1 MLDDNIYTLAN
12 RMRARIGEARA
23 RLMAALFDDP
33 EGAAHLIR
41 RLVADNARPYAG
53 RYALAFVCMGVSA
66 VATGAS
72 AWIMRDIVNG
82 IFIDRQAAMVVP
94 IAAAVIGIFTLKG
107 AATYAQTVILQGI
120 GASLVARVQK
130 QIGDNIL
137 RQGMDFYDA
146 AETGDLTTRMTLT
159 ANAARGLLDTIITA
173 VGRDLLSVIALVT
186 VMVIQDPLM
195 AMLALLVAPPAI
207 IGVTALLKRV
217 KNLARKEML
226 SIARIVQVLNE
237 AIRGVRVVKSF
248 TMEPKVQ
255 RDLYDAIE
263 SVEDRVVAIARLNA
277 LSSPLMETLGGISVA
292 IVILY
297 AGYSVIHQGSDPGAF
312 FSFMTAFLM
321 AYEPAKRLARV
332 RVSLQM
338 NVVGVQMLY
347 QLLDTAPTITE
358 TPDARPLALTQGHV
372 RLEGV
377 VFRYRDKPAL
387 NGLTLE
393 ARPGEVTALVGPS
406 GAGKSTVFSLIARFY
421 DPEAGSVRIDGQDL
435 RGLTFESVRRQLALV
450 TQDTFLFSATIRENI
465 LAGRPGA
472 DEAAMLA
479 AARAAN
485 VAEFAEALPEGY
497 DTQVGEDGGRLSGGQ
512 RQRIAIARAML
523 RDAPILLLDEATS
536 ALDAES
542 EAQVQEA
549 LERLMRGRTTLVIAH
564 RFSTVRNADRIHVLK
579 DGALVESGT
588 HAELMAEGGLYRRLH
603 ALQFETAA
611 AGAGTVDAAT
621 ASSGT

>member
-1 MLDDNIYTLAN
+1 
-12 RMRARIGEARA
+12 
-23 RLMAALFDDP
+23 MASLFDDP
-33 EGAAHLIR
+33 ESAAHLIR
-41 RLVADNARPYAG
+41 RLVADNARPYAR
-53 RYALAFVCMGVSA
+53 RYGLAFACMGLTA
-66 VATGAS
+66 ATTGAS
-72 AWIMRDIVNG
+72 AWIMRDVVNG

-94 IAAAVIGIFTLKG
+94 IALAVIGIFTLKG

-120 GASLVARVQK
+120 GASMVARVQK

-137 RQGMDFYDA
+137 HQGMDFYDA

-186 VMVIQDPLM
+186 VMVVQDPLM
-195 AMLALLVAPPAI
+195 AFLALVVAPPAI
-207 IGVTALLKRV
+207 IGVAALLKRV

-237 AIRGVRVVKSF
+237 AIRGARVVKSF
-248 TMEPKVQ
+248 TLEPKVQ
-255 RDLYDAIE
+255 QDLYDAIE
-263 SVEDRVVAIARLNA
+263 SVERRVLAIARLNA
-277 LSSPLMETLGGISVA
+277 LSSPLMETLGGVSVA

-297 AGYSVIHQGSDPGAF
+297 AGFSVIGQGGDPGAF

-358 TPDARPLALTQGHV
+358 APDARPLALTEGHV
-372 RLEGV
+372 RLDDV

-406 GAGKSTVFSLIARFY
+406 GAGKSTVFNLITRFY
-421 DPEAGSVRIDGQDL
+421 DPEAGSISVDGQDV
-435 RGLTFESVRRQLALV
+435 RGLTFESLRRSIALV
-450 TQDTFLFSATIRENI
+450 TQDTFLFSTTIRENI
-465 LAGRPGA
+465 LAGRPDA

-485 VAEFAEALPEGY
+485 VAEFVEGLPEGY
-497 DTQVGEDGGRLSGGQ
+497 DTQVGEGGGRLSGGQ
-512 RQRIAIARAML
+512 RQRVAIARAML

-542 EAQVQEA
+542 EAKVQEA

-579 DGALVESGT
+579 DGRVVESGN
-588 HAELMAEGGLYRRLH
+588 HAALMAEGGLYRRLY
-603 ALQFETAA
+603 ALQFETHPE
-611 AGAGTVDAAT
+611 GPVPDVPAT
-621 ASSGT
+621 AVVRD

>member
-1 MLDDNIYTLAN
+1 
-12 RMRARIGEARA
+12 
-23 RLMAALFDDP
+23 
-33 EGAAHLIR
+33 
-41 RLVADNARPYAG
+41 
-53 RYALAFVCMGVSA
+53 
-66 VATGAS
+66 
-72 AWIMRDIVNG
+72 
-82 IFIDRQAAMVVP
+82 
-94 IAAAVIGIFTLKG
+94 
-107 AATYAQTVILQGI
+107 
-120 GASLVARVQK
+120 
-130 QIGDNIL
+130 
-137 RQGMDFYDA
+137 
-146 AETGDLTTRMTLT
+146 MTMT

-173 VGRDLLSVIALVT
+173 VGRDLLSVIALVS
-186 VMVIQDPLM
+186 VMVIQNPLM

-207 IGVTALLKRV
+207 IGVTLLIRQV

-226 SIARIVQVLNE
+226 SVARIVQVLNE

-248 TMEPKVQ
+248 TLEPKVR
-255 RDLYDAIE
+255 RDLHDAIE

-358 TPDARPLALTQGHV
+358 APGARPLALTQGHV
-372 RLEGV
+372 RLGGV

-421 DPEAGSVRIDGQDL
+421 DPEAGQVSIDGQDV
-435 RGLTFESVRRQLALV
+435 RGVTFESLRRRLALV
-450 TQDTFLFSATIRENI
+450 TQDTFLFSASIRENI

-512 RQRIAIARAML
+512 RQRVAIARAML

-579 DGALVESGT
+579 DGAVVESGT

-603 ALQFETAA
+603 ALQFEAA
-611 AGAGTVDAAT
+611 PPQPGSVAAT
-621 ASSGT
+621 MVSPGP

>member
-1 MLDDNIYTLAN
+1 
-12 RMRARIGEARA
+12 
-23 RLMAALFDDP
+23 MAAIFDDP
-33 EGAAHLIR
+33 ESAAHLIR
-41 RLVADNARPYAG
+41 RLVADNARPYAR
-53 RYALAFVCMGVSA
+53 RYALAFACMGLTA
-66 VATGAS
+66 AATGAS
-72 AWIMRDIVNG
+72 AWIMRDVVNG

-94 IAAAVIGIFTLKG
+94 IALAVVGIFTLKG

-120 GASLVARVQK
+120 GASMVARVQK

-186 VMVIQDPLM
+186 VMVMQDPLM
-195 AMLALLVAPPAI
+195 AFLALVVAPPAI
-207 IGVTALLKRV
+207 IGVAALIKRV
-217 KNLARKEML
+217 KGLAKKEML

-237 AIRGVRVVKSF
+237 AIRGARVVKSF
-248 TMEPKVQ
+248 TLESRVQ
-255 RDLYDAIE
+255 RDLHDAIE
-263 SVEDRVVAIARLNA
+263 SVENRVVAIARLNA
-277 LSSPLMETLGGISVA
+277 LSSPLMETLGGVSVA

-297 AGYSVIHQGSDPGAF
+297 AGFSVIQQGGDPGTF

-358 TPDARPLALTQGHV
+358 APDARPLALTEGRV
-372 RLEGV
+372 RLDDV

-406 GAGKSTVFSLIARFY
+406 GAGKSTVFNLITRFY
-421 DPEAGSVRIDGQDL
+421 DPEAGSISIDGQDL
-435 RGLTFESVRRQLALV
+435 RGLTFDSLRSKIAVV
-450 TQDTFLFSATIRENI
+450 TQDTFLFSTTIRENI
-465 LAGRPGA
+465 LAGRPNA
-472 DEAAMLA
+472 DEAAVLA

-485 VAEFAEALPEGY
+485 VAEFVEALPQGY
-497 DTQVGEDGGRLSGGQ
+497 DTHVGEGGGRLSGGQ

-523 RDAPILLLDEATS
+523 RDTPILLLDEATS

-542 EAQVQEA
+542 EAKVQEA

-579 DGALVESGT
+579 DGVVVESGP
-588 HAELMAEGGLYRRLH
+588 HADLMAQGGLYRRLY
-603 ALQFETAA
+603 ALQFEGHPEGPAPDLPSAA
-611 AGAGTVDAAT
+611 VE
-621 ASSGT
+621 S